1 LAASVHK
8 LDSPSK
14 EADLARLQIV
24 KAIRE
29 PSQMASSSISELLLP
44 HIKGYLEFSNEIIR
58 SIKDNRQLV
67 LEWTISEVAQYRDVM
82 KAGKN

>member
-1 LAASVHK
+1 
-8 LDSPSK
+8 
-14 EADLARLQIV
+14 
-24 KAIRE
+24 
-29 PSQMASSSISELLLP
+29 MASSSISELLLP